1 MTRRPTLI
9 AVAAAVLLLP
19 GLLTACSSGS
29 GSGSDDSPTTGAV
42 PTPASQRAGE
52 VGSCMRD
59 KGYDFDD
66 SALTGGDFTLAAPE
80 GVDPQQYAQD
90 LGTCSGNP
98 DTGGVD
104 VSNVPPGPED
114 LAFAKCIRD
123 NGFDDYPDGAQA
135 RRGYHP
141 SDESAFSRVETSCF
155 TEAYGDDNE
164 PKKTGP
170 Q

>member
-29 GSGSDDSPTTGAV
+29 DDSTTTGAA
-42 PTPASQRAGE
+42 PTPASERAGE

-66 SALTGGDFTLAAPE
+66 SALTGGDFTIAPPD

-98 DTGGVD
+98 DTGAGD
-104 VSNVPPGPED
+104 AADAAPAPEE
-114 LAFAKCIRD
+114 LAFASCIRG
-123 NGFDDYPDGAQA
+123 NGFDDYPDGQQA
-135 RRGYHP
+135 RSQYHP
-141 SDESAFSRVETSCF
+141 ADAAAFAQVETTCATKAF
-155 TEAYGDDNE
+155 GDQSE
-164 PKKTGP
+164 PQKAGP
-170 Q
+170 R

>member
-9 AVAAAVLLLP
+9 AVTAAVLLLP

-29 GSGSDDSPTTGAV
+29 GPGSDDSPTTGAV

-141 SDESAFSRVETSCF
+141 SDESAFSQVETSCF